1 MTGTEPPQ
9 IPPRTENPEGFRHTE
24 ILKAFEPV
32 ATTPA
37 NEAATKYLKAQQ
49 KWTDGLQTF
58 RQRMM
63 SSIAE
68 SWEGQ
73 AAEASK
79 KAIINYTTKAD
90 QLTSTFG
97 AVGKVITDTAQAAVD
112 VKTGVP
118 ERQGDPS
125 WYNPKHWG
133 PFRSRFENQRNDA
146 EEQARTI
153 MRTYY
158 VDGLAQADKSLPV
171 LPRPVDLV
179 QQSDVPPVVP
189 GTHTPGTSGLP
200 NDPNNHSGQPNQP
213 GQTPD
218 DQKKDE
224 SGKTTEDK
232 STSDQPNQN
241 QSPTDSTKQQTTAA
255 STTPANTTPTTP
267 TSPSTTT
274 PTTPSTTHPTTPG
287 VPTGLTPRSPGSPG
301 SPGSPSK
308 QPGGPGRSIPGA
320 PGTPG
325 TTTRSTVPAGATAAR
340 GAAGS
345 PGMMSPGG
353 GRGKGEDESEHQT
366 PDYLKTEENTNELL
380 GETPRTIPG
389 GVLGGG
395 YASAQVK
402 PAEDPPGADR

>member
-24 ILKAFEPV
+24 IRDAFAPV
-32 ATTPA
+32 ETTTA
-37 NEAATKYLKAQQ
+37 NDAATKYLQAQQ
-49 KWTDGLQTF
+49 KWTQGLDTF

-90 QLTSTFG
+90 QLTSTFSS
-97 AVGKVITDTAQAAVD
+97 VSKIITDTAQAAVD
-112 VKTGVP
+112 VKTGIP
-118 ERQGDPS
+118 ERKDNPR
-125 WYNPKHWG
+125 WYDHNAWPF
-133 PFRSRFENQRNDA
+133 FRSRFENKRDDA
-146 EEQARTI
+146 EEEARTI

-189 GTHTPGTSGLP
+189 ETHPSGTINNPV
-200 NDPNNHSGQPNQP
+200 DPKNNTGQPNQP

-224 SGKTTEDK
+224 SGNPTEDK
-232 STSDQPNQN
+232 STSNQPTQN
-241 QSPTDSTKQQTTAA
+241 QSTTDPSKQQTTAA
-255 STTPANTTPTTP
+255 STTAADTTAPKSPSSTTP
-267 TSPSTTT
+267 TSPT
-274 PTTPSTTHPTTPG
+274 TTHPTTPG

-301 SPGSPSK
+301 STGSPTK
-308 QPGGPGRSIPGA
+308 QPASPGRSIPGTA
-320 PGTPG
+320 GSPGATGRP
-325 TTTRSTVPAGATAAR
+325 TVPAGATAAR

-353 GRGKGEDESEHQT
+353 GRGKGEDDSEHQS
-366 PDYLKTEENTNELL
+366 PDYLKTDENTLELL
-380 GETPRTIPG
+380 GETPPTIPG
-389 GVLGGG
+389 GVLGAR
-395 YASAQVK
+395 YAAAQVK
-402 PAEDPPGADR
+402 PAEDPPGTDR

>member
-9 IPPRTENPEGFRHTE
+9 IPPRTENPEGFKHWE
-24 ILKAFEPV
+24 IRDAFAPV

-37 NEAATKYLKAQQ
+37 NDAATKYQQAQQ
-49 KWTDGLQTF
+49 KWTQGLDTF
-58 RQRMM
+58 RQGMM

-79 KAIINYTTKAD
+79 QAIINYTTKAD
-90 QLTSTFG
+90 QLTSTFDS
-97 AVGKVITDTAQAAVD
+97 VSRVITSTAQAAVD
-112 VKTGVP
+112 VKTGIP
-118 ERQGDPS
+118 ERKENPR
-125 WYNPKHWG
+125 WYNPNAW
-133 PFRSRFENQRNDA
+133 PFMRSRFENQRNDA

-153 MRTYY
+153 MRTHY

-189 GTHTPGTSGLP
+189 GTHPPGTSDQST
-200 NDPNNHSGQPNQP
+200 DPNNRTGQPNQP

-224 SGKTTEDK
+224 SGKPTEDK
-232 STSDQPNQN
+232 STSDQPT
-241 QSPTDSTKQQTTAA
+241 QSQSTTDPTKQQTTAA

-274 PTTPSTTHPTTPG
+274 PTTPSTTHPTPG

-301 SPGSPSK
+301 SPAK
-308 QPGGPGRSIPGA
+308 QPGGPGRSIPGT
-320 PGTPG
+320 PGAPG
-325 TTTRSTVPAGATAAR
+325 TTTRSTVPAGAAAAR

-366 PDYLKTEENTNELL
+366 PDYLKNEENTNELL
-380 GETPRTIPG
+380 GEIPRTIPG
-389 GVLGGG
+389 GVLGAG

-402 PAEDPPGADR
+402 PAEDPPGTDR

>member
-9 IPPRTENPEGFRHTE
+9 IPPRTENPQGFKHTE
-24 ILKAFEPV
+24 IRDAFEPV
-32 ATTPA
+32 DTIAA
-37 NEAATKYLKAQQ
+37 NDAATKYQQAQQ
-49 KWTDGLQTF
+49 KWTDGLDTF

-79 KAIINYTTKAD
+79 KAILNYTTKAE

-97 AVGKVITDTAQAAVD
+97 SVSKVITDTAQAAVD
-112 VKTGVP
+112 VKTGIP
-118 ERQGDPS
+118 ERKGDPS
-125 WYNPKHWG
+125 RWNYKHWG
-133 PFRSRFENQRNDA
+133 PFRSSFENQRSDD
-146 EEQARTI
+146 EEQARSI

-189 GTHTPGTSGLP
+189 GTHVPGTSNNP
-200 NDPNNHSGQPNQP
+200 VDPTNNTGQPNQP

-218 DQKKDE
+218 EQKKDE
-224 SGKTTEDK
+224 SGNPTEDK
-232 STSDQPNQN
+232 STANQPTQDP
-241 QSPTDSTKQQTTAA
+241 STTDPSKQQTTAA
-255 STTPANTTPTTP
+255 STTAANTTPTTP
-267 TSPSTTT
+267 TTPSTTT
-274 PTTPSTTHPTTPG
+274 PTTPTTTHPTTPG

-301 SPGSPSK
+301 SPGSPTK
-308 QPGGPGRSIPGA
+308 QPASPGRSIPGTA
-320 PGTPG
+320 GSPG
-325 TTTRSTVPAGATAAR
+325 TTARPSVPASAAAAR

-353 GRGKGEDESEHQT
+353 GRGKGEDDSEHQT
-366 PDYLKTEENTNELL
+366 PDYLKTDENTLELL
-380 GETPRTIPG
+380 GETAPTIPG
-389 GVLGGG
+389 GVLGAR
-395 YASAQVK
+395 YAAAQVK
-402 PAEDPPGADR
+402 PAEDPPGTDR